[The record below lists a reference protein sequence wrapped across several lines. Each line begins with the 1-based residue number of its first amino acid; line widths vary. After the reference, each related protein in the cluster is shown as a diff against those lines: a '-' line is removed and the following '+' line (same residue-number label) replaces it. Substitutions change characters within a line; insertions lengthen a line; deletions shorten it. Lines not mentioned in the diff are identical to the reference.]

1 MCMEKRKRWIVF
13 RGRLFIIVG
22 VTAILVAM
30 FLYDKIPTGLS
41 PLVVVFGVGM
51 IALAVPARVWR
62 NLPSLF
68 RREDTWL

>member
-1 MCMEKRKRWIVF
+1 MEKRKRWVAF

-22 VTAILVAM
+22 VTAMLIAM
-30 FLYDKIPTGLS
+30 FLPNQIPGGLS
-41 PLVVVFGVGM
+41 PVVVVFGVGF

-62 NLPSLF
+62 KLPEWF